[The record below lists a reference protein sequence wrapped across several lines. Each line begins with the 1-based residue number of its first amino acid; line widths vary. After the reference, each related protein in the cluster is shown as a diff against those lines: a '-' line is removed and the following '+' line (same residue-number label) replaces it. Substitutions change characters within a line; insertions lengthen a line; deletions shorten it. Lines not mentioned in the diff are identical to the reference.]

1 MLVSG
6 SARRLRVV
14 ALLLFA
20 SALIGLTG
28 WSVFARW
35 RPSTATY
42 PIQGVD
48 VSEADGPIDWW
59 EARKSGVQFVYARAT
74 VGTRGRDSRFAEHWR
89 NAAEAGLQ
97 RGALHVY
104 AICAPGMA
112 QAGNF
117 VSTVARDDDQL
128 SPAILFDLSDDCPRP
143 AREALL
149 PDIAG
154 FVAAVE
160 THTGKRAIL
169 GITKRFEGAYQLST
183 LTTAPLWARGAFFA
197 PEYLARPW
205 TMWQASRLR
214 RINGAGGP
222 LNWDVM
228 AP

>member
-1 MLVSG
+1 MVSG
-6 SARRLRVV
+6 FTRRLRVV

-20 SALIGLTG
+20 SALISLTA
-28 WSVFARW
+28 WNFFARW
-35 RPSTATY
+35 RPSTASY

-48 VSEADGPIDWW
+48 VGEADGPIDWW

-74 VGTRGRDSRFAEHWR
+74 IGNRGRDSRFAEHWR

-104 AICAPGMA
+104 AICELGSA

-117 VSTVARDDDQL
+117 VSTVARGDDQL
-128 SPAILFDLSDDCPRP
+128 SPAILFDLSDDCPLP

-149 PDIAG
+149 PEIAD

-169 GITKRFEGAYQLST
+169 GITKRFEGVYQLST
-183 LTTAPLWARGAFFA
+183 LSTAPLWARGAFFA
-197 PEYLARPW
+197 PGYLARPW

-214 RINGAGGP
+214 RVEGAAGA

>member
-6 SARRLRVV
+6 STRRLRLVV
-14 ALLLFA
+14 LLLFA
-20 SALIGLTG
+20 AALIAATG

-48 VSEADGPIDWW
+48 VSEADGAIDWW
-59 EARKSGVQFVYARAT
+59 QTRKGGVQFVYARAT
-74 VGTRGRDSRFAEHWR
+74 IGARGRDAQFAETWR
-89 NAAEAGLQ
+89 SAAEAGLQ

-104 AICAPGMA
+104 TICEPGLA

-117 VSTVARDDDQL
+117 VSNVARSDDQL
-128 SPAILFDLSDDCPRP
+128 SPAILLDLSDTCPRP
-143 AREALL
+143 DRAALL
-149 PDIAG
+149 TNLATFI
-154 FVAAVE
+154 AAVE

-169 GITKRFEGAYQLST
+169 GITRRFEGAYQLSA

-197 PEYLARPW
+197 PGYLSRPW

-214 RINGAGGP
+214 RIPGAAGP
-222 LNWDVM
+222 VNWDVM
-228 AP
+228 AR